1 MEFKEIPGLQPTEI
15 VKTELASA
23 RSGDR
28 GGCGCCRRA
37 RVMIFAV
44 CALLG
49 AQASCVFA
57 HEDPPNGTAV
67 GYQTAASILALTP
80 EQAKRHESA
89 HIRGVVIRSTEWG
102 FGLVDQ
108 TAGIWVSYIHPS
120 KEFSAG
126 DEVDVIGATGP
137 GLYSRVVIASAAYK
151 LGRAP
156 LPRPTQVTFK
166 QMSTGNFDAQY
177 VTLTG
182 IVRSAGIRPN
192 AAPSQNFWMRV
203 EMSDGALYVAFPQ
216 DCAVVG
222 NSLVDAVVRFTGAA
236 SSAKNQNMQIAAPT
250 LMMSGMAG
258 VTVLRPPPTNQFA
271 VPLTPIGQ
279 LMQYR
284 SGTDYYHR
292 VRVAGTVTYYKPSES
307 LILEDQG
314 RALLVEVAQI
324 ENIKIGDRV
333 EALGFPAP
341 RDTGP
346 FLKDAMIR
354 DIASGSPLLPTAV
367 TPADLSTGGFNYN
380 LVSTEGRL
388 LRRTREP
395 SREVFLLQVE
405 SSLLLAELA
414 EPNNSNVLPDL
425 KEGSTIRISG
435 ISILDITGTWN
446 AGGPNASSV
455 NYRVLLRSP
464 DDIRILQQPSWWTRT
479 HVVYLAAILAVLTLI
494 FFAMVIYGR
503 MEGWRLQ
510 AVLGER
516 ERLAHEVHDTLAQS
530 FAGIGFQL
538 QAVRNAIPSEQ
549 SELREQIDLA
559 RALVRHSH
567 KEARRSVEPMIPE
580 ALEELD
586 LLSSL
591 ETSAQNMLGHGT
603 VEVRTRVIGTPRA
616 LPPKIVGPLLRIGQ
630 EAIANAVRHAAPRL
644 LEISIAHEEH
654 VVRLKVED
662 DGCGFVKSGG
672 LLGFGLRGMRKRA
685 AALSATLEIISSPG
699 QGTCVEVTAPV
710 PRSRTLPAF
719 FHQLWSYCREGIF
732 HVHTNEE

>member
-1 MEFKEIPGLQPTEI
+1 
-15 VKTELASA
+15 
-23 RSGDR
+23 
-28 GGCGCCRRA
+28 
-37 RVMIFAV
+37 
-44 CALLG
+44 
-49 AQASCVFA
+49 
-57 HEDPPNGTAV
+57 
-67 GYQTAASILALTP
+67 
-80 EQAKRHESA
+80 
-89 HIRGVVIRSTEWG
+89 
-102 FGLVDQ
+102 
-108 TAGIWVSYIHPS
+108 
-120 KEFSAG
+120 
-126 DEVDVIGATGP
+126 
-137 GLYSRVVIASAAYK
+137 
-151 LGRAP
+151 
-156 LPRPTQVTFK
+156 
-166 QMSTGNFDAQY
+166 MSTGNFDAQY

-203 EMSDGALYVAFPQ
+203 EMSDGALYVAFSQ

-250 LMMSGMAG
+250 LMMSSMAG

-367 TPADLSTGGFNYN
+367 TPADLSTGRFNYN

-435 ISILDITGTWN
+435 ISILDIIGTWN
-446 AGGPNASSV
+446 AGGPTASSV

-464 DDIRILQQPSWWTRT
+464 DDIRILQPPSWWTRT
-479 HVVYLAAILAVLTLI
+479 HVVYLAGILAALTLI
-494 FFAMVIYGR
+494 FFGMVIYGR

-516 ERLAHEVHDTLAQS
+516 ERLAQEVHDTLAQS

-580 ALEELD
+580 AIEELD
-586 LLSSL
+586 LLPLL
-591 ETSAQNMLGHGT
+591 ETSARTMLGRST
-603 VEVRTRVIGTPRA
+603 VEVRTRVIGTRTSAQNRRPSFANWARGHCQCCSSCG
-616 LPPKIVGPLLRIGQ
+616 PPP
-630 EAIANAVRHAAPRL
+630 
-644 LEISIAHEEH
+644 
-654 VVRLKVED
+654 
-662 DGCGFVKSGG
+662 SGN
-672 LLGFGLRGMRKRA
+672 LDCL
-685 AALSATLEIISSPG
+685 
-699 QGTCVEVTAPV
+699 
-710 PRSRTLPAF
+710 
-719 FHQLWSYCREGIF
+719 
-732 HVHTNEE
+732 

>member
-1 MEFKEIPGLQPTEI
+1 MEFKVNPGLQPTEI

-37 RVMIFAV
+37 WVTVFAV
-44 CALLG
+44 GALLG
-49 AQASCVFA
+49 AHASCLFA
-57 HEDPPNGTAV
+57 GQDPSNPAAAR
-67 GYQTAASILALTP
+67 YQTAASILALTP
-80 EQAKRHESA
+80 EQADRHEPA

-102 FGLVDQ
+102 FGLVDP

-126 DEVDVIGATGP
+126 DEVDVIGVTGP
-137 GLYSRVVIASAAYK
+137 GLYSRVVIASVANK

-203 EMSDGALYVAFPQ
+203 EMSDGALYVAFSQ

-250 LMMSGMAG
+250 LMMSSMAG

-367 TPADLSTGGFNYN
+367 TPADLSTGRFNYN

-435 ISILDITGTWN
+435 ISILDIIGTWN
-446 AGGPNASSV
+446 AGGPTASSV

-464 DDIRILQQPSWWTRT
+464 DDIRILQPPILPASW
-479 HVVYLAAILAVLTLI
+479 
-494 FFAMVIYGR
+494 
-503 MEGWRLQ
+503 Q
-510 AVLGER
+510 
-516 ERLAHEVHDTLAQS
+516 
-530 FAGIGFQL
+530 
-538 QAVRNAIPSEQ
+538 
-549 SELREQIDLA
+549 
-559 RALVRHSH
+559 
-567 KEARRSVEPMIPE
+567 
-580 ALEELD
+580 
-586 LLSSL
+586 
-591 ETSAQNMLGHGT
+591 
-603 VEVRTRVIGTPRA
+603 
-616 LPPKIVGPLLRIGQ
+616 
-630 EAIANAVRHAAPRL
+630 
-644 LEISIAHEEH
+644 
-654 VVRLKVED
+654 
-662 DGCGFVKSGG
+662 
-672 LLGFGLRGMRKRA
+672 
-685 AALSATLEIISSPG
+685 
-699 QGTCVEVTAPV
+699 
-710 PRSRTLPAF
+710 RSR
-719 FHQLWSYCREGIF
+719 
-732 HVHTNEE
+732 

>member
-1 MEFKEIPGLQPTEI
+1 MEFKENHGLQPTEI
-15 VKTELASA
+15 VKTELAHA
-23 RSGDR
+23 RCGDRSG
-28 GGCGCCRRA
+28 GGCCRGA
-37 RVMIFAV
+37 WIIVLAV
-44 CALLG
+44 GALLG
-49 AQASCVFA
+49 AHTSRLFA
-57 HEDPPNGTAV
+57 GADPPNPAAAR
-67 GYQTAASILALTP
+67 YQTAASILALTP
-80 EQAKRHESA
+80 ERAEQHESA

-102 FGLVDQ
+102 FGLVDA
-108 TAGIWVSYIHPS
+108 TAGIWVNYIHPS
-120 KEFSAG
+120 KEFATG
-126 DEVDVIGATGP
+126 DEVDVIGVTGP
-137 GLYSRVVIASAAYK
+137 GLYSREVIANVAYK

-156 LPRPTQVTFK
+156 LPRPKQVTFK
-166 QMSTGNFDAQY
+166 QLSTGNFDAQF
-177 VTLTG
+177 VTVTG

-203 EMSDGALYVAFPQ
+203 EMSDGALYVGFPQ
-216 DCAVVG
+216 DCAVAG

-236 SSAKNQNMQIAAPT
+236 SSAKNQNMQFAAPT
-250 LMMSGMAG
+250 LMMSSMAG
-258 VTVLRPPPTNQFA
+258 VTVLRPPPGNQFA

-346 FLKDAMIR
+346 YLKDAMIR
-354 DIASGSPLLPTAV
+354 DIASGQPPLPAAV
-367 TPADLSTGGFNYN
+367 TPADLSTGKFNYN

-395 SREVFLLQVE
+395 SREVFLLQVQ

-414 EPNNSNVLPDL
+414 EPKNSNVLPDL

-446 AGGPNASSV
+446 AGGPTASSV
-455 NYRVLLRSP
+455 DYRVLLRSP
-464 DDIRILQQPSWWTRT
+464 DDIRILQPPSWWTRT
-479 HVVYLAAILAVLTLI
+479 HVVYLAGILAALTLI
-494 FFAMVIYGR
+494 FFGMVIYGR

-538 QAVRNAIPSEQ
+538 QAIRKAIPSEQ
-549 SELREQIDLA
+549 PELREQIDLA

-580 ALEELD
+580 AFEELD

-591 ETSAQNMLGHGT
+591 ETSARNMLGHGT
-603 VEVRTRVIGTPRA
+603 VEVRTRMIGAPRA
-616 LPPKIVGPLLRIGQ
+616 LPPKIAGPLLRIAQ
-630 EAIANAVRHAAPRL
+630 EAIANAVRHADPSL

-654 VVRLKVED
+654 AVRLKVED

-672 LLGFGLRGMRKRA
+672 LLGFGLRGMRKRT
-685 AALSATLEIISSPG
+685 AALSATLEIRSSPG

-710 PRSRTLPAF
+710 PPLHSLPAF
-719 FHQLWSYCREGIF
+719 VHQLWSHCWEGIF
-732 HVHTNEE
+732 HVDTNAK